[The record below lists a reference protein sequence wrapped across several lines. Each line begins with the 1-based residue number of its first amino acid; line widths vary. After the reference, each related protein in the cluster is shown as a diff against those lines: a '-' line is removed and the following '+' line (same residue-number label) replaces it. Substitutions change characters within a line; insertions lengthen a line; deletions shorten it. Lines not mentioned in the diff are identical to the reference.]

1 MKQAR
6 FFSLFVFVVMMVYG
20 MVGFYCLPLASFDGD
35 LTRIGKLPE
44 SLFGWTKDQP
54 AIDPALLQQASWE
67 DADVLVIGDSFSAP
81 RIWQTIL
88 TRQGYKVRTEP
99 WGSTQAICG
108 EFTQWLK
115 NKGFK
120 GRYVVIEMVE
130 RNVDATLAKS
140 LGCIKMAMLS
150 FENQVGPPPT
160 HIDRSKANYSGRL
173 SVGIQVWINRMRLE
187 RWGERDF
194 GVKVEQVSNGCK
206 LFSHPRCN
214 DALFFFGDH
223 IPDFGP
229 DTLANME
236 TINNRLHGIIPVW
249 VIVPDKSTA
258 YLHPDKKF
266 WDDAERRLTA
276 PNVLK
281 VFRKAINDDTVDLY
295 KGDDTHLST
304 SGFLLLGN
312 TIYQSMRQATP
323 HK

>member
-1 MKQAR
+1 M
-6 FFSLFVFVVMMVYG
+6 
-20 MVGFYCLPLASFDGD
+20 PL
-35 LTRIGKLPE
+35 I
-44 SLFGWTKDQP
+44 
-54 AIDPALLQQASWE
+54 
-67 DADVLVIGDSFSAP
+67 
-81 RIWQTIL
+81 
-88 TRQGYKVRTEP
+88 
-99 WGSTQAICG
+99 
-108 EFTQWLK
+108 
-115 NKGFK
+115 
-120 GRYVVIEMVE
+120 
-130 RNVDATLAKS
+130 
-140 LGCIKMAMLS
+140 S
-150 FENQVGPPPT
+150 FEDHPENSPPT

-229 DTLANME
+229 STLANME
-236 TINNRLHGIIPVW
+236 TINKRLQGIIPVW

-266 WDDAERRLTA
+266 WDNAERRLIA

-281 VFRKAINDDTVDLY
+281 VFRQAINDGTVDLY
-295 KGDDTHLST
+295 KGNDTHLST
-304 SGFLLLGN
+304 SGFLMLGN
-312 TIYQSMRQATP
+312 TIYQSMRQAIP

>member
-20 MVGFYCLPLASFDGD
+20 TVGFYCLPLASFDGD